1 MNPDSWTHLRDF
13 TAARLAPGRAGGS
26 LPTGAR
32 LDFQLAHAQAR
43 DAVHAPFD
51 AAGLAIEL
59 REHHP
64 LVEQVRSRA
73 NDRATFLLRPDLG
86 RQLAQED
93 RERLSATYQAAGC
106 DLVIII
112 SDGLSSH
119 AAHRQAPALLVD
131 LLPMLAETWKLG
143 PLVIATHGRVALQD
157 EIGEALGAR
166 WSLMLLGERPGLGS
180 PDSLGAYF
188 THFPRPGRT
197 DAERNCVSNIRPEGL
212 PTADAAVRLAY
223 LLNAS
228 RQRGLSGVALKDDSP
243 GARIG

>member
-1 MNPDSWTHLRDF
+1 MKADSWAHLRDF

-26 LPTGAR
+26 LPTRAR

-51 AAGLAIEL
+51 AVGLAIEL
-59 REHHP
+59 REQHP
-64 LVEQVRSRA
+64 QVEQVRSRA
-73 NDRATFLLRPDLG
+73 SDRSAFLLRPDLG
-86 RQLAQED
+86 RRLLTED
-93 RERLSATYQAAGC
+93 RERLASTYQDAGC

-119 AAHRQAPALLVD
+119 AAHRQAPSLLVH
-131 LLPMLAETWKLG
+131 LLPMLAEAWEMG

-166 WSLMLLGERPGLGS
+166 WALMLLGERPGLGS

-188 THFPRPGRT
+188 THLPRSGRT
-197 DAERNCVSNIRPEGL
+197 DAERNCVSNIRPQGL
-212 PTADAAVRLAY
+212 PPADAAFRLAH

-243 GARIG
+243 GVSIG